1 MRRSSNSS
9 SVATARTST
18 AIRPRSKST
27 VDLDRLE
34 HHFAG
39 RCRAVV
45 RIPYDGHLEEGAEVD
60 LEEMSPGAV
69 DAYLTLAATVGDGFA
84 WPRRAARQPG
94 PPRDWDRRDLSN
106 GAVGRYR

>member
-1 MRRSSNSS
+1 M
-9 SVATARTST
+9 
-18 AIRPRSKST
+18 IRPRSKST

-60 LEEMSPGAV
+60 LDEMSPATV
-69 DAYLTLAATVGDGFA
+69 DAYLMLAATVGDGFA
-84 WPRRAARQPG
+84 WPRRAARQPA
-94 PPRDWDRRDLSN
+94 PPQDWDRRDLSN
-106 GAVGRYR
+106 GAARRYR